1 MDMAIGVGIIWSAER
16 RCFSAVGAPRRFAR
30 VGAGVLVVAALGAVP
45 DANAD
50 PPPGCPQGPV
60 PGPGPF
66 PGCGN
71 EGAFLADIGAAGF
84 GDANGKPVA
93 LQQGRDICRLMDA
106 GVSRQD
112 MVNQFSASNP
122 ALVPDGA
129 AQVVEIAI
137 RDLCPWHR

>member
-1 MDMAIGVGIIWSAER
+1 M
-16 RCFSAVGAPRRFAR
+16 
-30 VGAGVLVVAALGAVP
+30 ALGGDP
-45 DANAD
+45 GANAD

-84 GDANGKPVA
+84 GDAAGKPVA

-106 GVSRQD
+106 GLSQQEMVS
-112 MVNQFSASNP
+112 QFSALNS
-122 ALVPDGA
+122 ALSPDEA
-129 AQVVEIAI
+129 AQVVGIAI
-137 RDLCPWHR
+137 RDLCPWHS